1 MNGSTN
7 VLAIAG
13 DISLFGLRAVTD
25 AFRRPFEVAQIRR
38 QLAEVGSKSLPL
50 IVASGFAL
58 GAVLT
63 LHTRGTLVTFGATAW
78 IPTVQALAFFV
89 EIGPL
94 VTGLLVAGRVGSGI
108 GAVLSNMRATEQIDA
123 IESLSVDSFKFL
135 VVPRIVACT
144 LALPLLTLFLD
155 FSALLGGF
163 VSEYA
168 ASRLSFQLY
177 ISRAFSAVRLV
188 ELLSADAEDGRL
200 RIRDRHHLLV
210 YRLHH
215 RRRCG
220 RRGTRGDQRR
230 GGLVPGDHFSGC
242 AADQV
247 HLLHLSGDG
256 GTMSGGPAVV
266 LQHVSKSFGEKPIL
280 RDVSF
285 QVRAGEALCI
295 LGRSGT
301 GKSVTLKLII
311 SLLKPEQG
319 QIWIEGEDITGLH
332 ASDLSRV
339 RRKMGFLFQGAA
351 LFDSLTLYE
360 NLALPLLRLT
370 SKSPAQVEVIIDR
383 VLREVGLSDDKQK
396 MPSELSGGMRKRAGL
411 ARALVL
417 EPRILLVDEP
427 SSGLDRITASEIDE
441 LLLREKVERR
451 TTLIVVTHDVRGA
464 RRIADRIAVLNQG
477 RLIADGT
484 VEEVQHSENE
494 IARSLLSE

>member
-1 MNGSTN
+1 
-7 VLAIAG
+7 
-13 DISLFGLRAVTD
+13 
-25 AFRRPFEVAQIRR
+25 
-38 QLAEVGSKSLPL
+38 
-50 IVASGFAL
+50 
-58 GAVLT
+58 
-63 LHTRGTLVTFGATAW
+63 
-78 IPTVQALAFFV
+78 
-89 EIGPL
+89 
-94 VTGLLVAGRVGSGI
+94 
-108 GAVLSNMRATEQIDA
+108 
-123 IESLSVDSFKFL
+123 
-135 VVPRIVACT
+135 
-144 LALPLLTLFLD
+144 
-155 FSALLGGF
+155 
-163 VSEYA
+163 
-168 ASRLSFQLY
+168 
-177 ISRAFSAVRLV
+177 
-188 ELLSADAEDGRL
+188 
-200 RIRDRHHLLV
+200 
-210 YRLHH
+210 
-215 RRRCG
+215 
-220 RRGTRGDQRR
+220 
-230 GGLVPGDHFSGC
+230 
-242 AADQV
+242 
-247 HLLHLSGDG
+247 
-256 GTMSGGPAVV
+256 MSGGAAPAVV
-266 LQHVSKSFGEKPIL
+266 LQQVSKSFGEKPIL

-332 ASDLSRV
+332 ARDLSRV

-351 LFDSLTLYE
+351 LFDSLTLYQ

-370 SKSPAQVEVIIDR
+370 SKTPAEIDAIIDR
-383 VLREVGLSDDKQK
+383 VLRDVGLGDDRQR

-441 LLLREKVERR
+441 LLLRQKVEHR

-494 IARSLLSE
+494 IARSLMWE